1 MWGGCGVG
9 VGLCG
14 GGPCNL
20 ARPMQLDKTQSDAAR
35 STTLVPKLVHAAFP
49 HLPHTY
55 LTDTSTRSL
64 TISSTSLPTYPSSVY
79 LVASTWHQ
87 EGWSVV

>member
-1 MWGGCGVG
+1 MLAGVG
-9 VGLCG
+9 WVWDCVLEWG
-14 GGPCNL
+14 CNL
-20 ARPMQLDKTQSDAAR
+20 ARPMGLDKTQRDAR
-35 STTLVPKLVHAAFP
+35 STTLLPKLAHAVLP